1 MIRGCYPG
9 SFNPMTVAH
18 LAIAD
23 AARRHCELDRLDLVL
38 SEVTLGKEGT
48 GAPSARERADA
59 LAGLLAQRPWLRVVV
74 TEQRLLVDIAD
85 GYDWLVLG
93 ADKWTQVA
101 DPRWYGDS
109 ASARDDA
116 VARLPRIAVAA
127 RPGHAVPAHGLLL
140 NLGDDAESYA
150 HVSST
155 ATREGRHEWR
165 APGAL

>member
-9 SFNPMTVAH
+9 SFDPLTIAH

-23 AARRHCELDRLDLVL
+23 AAWRHCRLDRLDLVL
-38 SEVTLGKEGT
+38 SEVTLGKEDT
-48 GAPSARERADA
+48 GAPTAPERAQA
-59 LAGLLAQRPWLRVVV
+59 MAGAIAERPWLEVVV
-74 TEQRLLVDIAD
+74 TPHRLLVDIAD

-109 ASARDDA
+109 PDARDDA

-127 RPGHAVPAHGLLL
+127 RPGHGVPPHATLLD
-140 NLGDDAESYA
+140 LGDDATLLAE
-150 HVSST
+150 VSST
-155 ATREGRHEWR
+155 AVRSGRQDWR
-165 APGAL
+165 APGTA

>member
-48 GAPSARERADA
+48 DAPSARKRADA
-59 LAGLLAQRPWLRVVV
+59 LAGLVVQRPWLRVLI
-74 TEQRLLVDIAD
+74 TEERLLVDIAD

-101 DPRWYGDS
+101 DPRWYGES
-109 ASARDDA
+109 AEARDDA
-116 VARLPRIAVAA
+116 VARLPRLAVAA
-127 RPGHAVPAHGLLL
+127 RPGHAVPAHALLL
-140 NLGDDAESYA
+140 DLGADAEWYA

-155 ATREGRHEWR
+155 AARAGRHEWR
-165 APGAL
+165 APEAG